1 MDGDR
6 KKSKDGGGEVKYRG
20 VRKRP
25 WGKFAAEIR
34 DSTRHGARVWLGTFN
49 TAEEAARAYD
59 RAAYAMRGH
68 LAILNFSNEY
78 PNMAGSA
85 SVGSS
90 SSTPHFSSGYSGSS
104 SSSPSMLREVFE
116 FECLDDKLLEEML
129 EQEEKKSKKN

>member
-1 MDGDR
+1 
-6 KKSKDGGGEVKYRG
+6 
-20 VRKRP
+20 
-25 WGKFAAEIR
+25 
-34 DSTRHGARVWLGTFN
+34 
-49 TAEEAARAYD
+49 
-59 RAAYAMRGH
+59 
-68 LAILNFSNEY
+68 
-78 PNMAGSA
+78 MAGHA